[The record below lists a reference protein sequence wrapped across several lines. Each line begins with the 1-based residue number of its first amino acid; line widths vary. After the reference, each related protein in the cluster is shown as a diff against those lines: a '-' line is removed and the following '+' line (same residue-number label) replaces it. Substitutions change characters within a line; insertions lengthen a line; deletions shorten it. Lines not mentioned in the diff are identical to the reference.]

1 MKTLLT
7 AIVLAAVGLGVGYLI
22 FGQVNGSYV
31 EIGSLIREP
40 KGVVDNVTSAA
51 LGLGKMRQ
59 SILIC
64 GAVGAVLGV
73 LVGAFGG
80 RRS

>member
-1 MKTLLT
+1 MRTFLA

-31 EIGSLIREP
+31 EIQSLIREP

-59 SILIC
+59 NILIC
-64 GAVGAVLGV
+64 GAVGAVLGIA
-73 LVGAFGG
+73 VGAFGG
-80 RRS
+80 RRR